1 MATSTVTDA
10 KGEGASLKRSPISS
24 PTRSPIKR
32 LLRYVLP
39 YSWVLISSV
48 TMMALVGLLDAGRV
62 LLIGPIFDRVLN
74 PESQGRTI
82 QLFKLPG
89 TERYLNLQAIVPSH
103 FQNPW
108 TVVAFALVAATVLK
122 GIFDYAGTYLVNY
135 AGFGMITDLRD
146 DLYNAILRSSA
157 AFFTKHTTGT
167 LLSTLVN
174 DIERVQYAMSG
185 VLAEFLQQFF
195 TLIFTAVVVVLLGG
209 KMAWVLL
216 LFVPIILY
224 SSRRIGRQVRSTT
237 RGGQDK
243 LAEIQN
249 ILHETITGNRI
260 VKAFGMENWELERFR
275 TAAKRLFRA
284 NLRLVA
290 AFAISSPLMD
300 IFGAI
305 AIALLL
311 LVGRNQIIN
320 HVFKA
325 GTFVAFIVAVFKLY
339 DPVRK
344 FALFNNNFQQAVGAS
359 SEIFRFMD
367 MEDEVRE
374 KPSAKPLAK
383 FARLIRFENVSFS
396 YANLEDSPFVLH
408 DINLEVK
415 KGEVLAVVGSSGAGK
430 STLVHLIPRF
440 FDVSAGRIAIDDHD
454 VRDVTLDSLRSQIGI
469 VTQETV
475 LFNDTVRNNIA
486 YGQPHVSQKKV
497 EEAARQAR
505 AHDFIKALPAGY
517 DTMIGERGVRLSGGE
532 RQRIA
537 IARAI
542 LKNAPI
548 LILDEATSALD
559 SESESLVQAALQDLI
574 SGRTVFVIAHRLSTV
589 RRADRIVVL
598 DNGTISD
605 IGAHEELMQKL
616 GTYRRLYEL
625 QFAEADPPRATGVPQ

>member
-1 MATSTVTDA
+1 MATSTVAGA
-10 KGEGASLKRSPISS
+10 KSAETPAKPRPIA
-24 PTRSPIKR
+24 R

-39 YSWVLISSV
+39 YWWQFLVSV
-48 TMMALVGLLDAGRV
+48 ALMALVGLLDAGRV

-74 PESQGRTI
+74 PGSQGRTI

-89 TERYLNLQAIVPSH
+89 SERFLNLQQLVPSH

-167 LLSTLVN
+167 LLSTMVN

-195 TLIFTAVVVVLLGG
+195 TLIFTAAVVVLLGG
-209 KMAWVLL
+209 RLAWVLL
-216 LFVPIILY
+216 LFVPVILY
-224 SSRRIGRQVRSTT
+224 SSRKIGRQVRSTT

-260 VKAFGMENWELERFR
+260 VKAFGMENWEVERFR
-275 TAAKRLFRA
+275 AAARRLFRA

-300 IFGAI
+300 ILGAI

-311 LVGRNQIIN
+311 LMGRDAIN
-320 HVFKA
+320 KHVFTA
-325 GTFVAFIVAVFKLY
+325 GTFLAFIVAVFKLY

-374 KPSAKPLAK
+374 KPGARRMRK
-383 FARLIRFENVSFS
+383 FTRAIRFVDVSFS
-396 YANLEDSPFVLH
+396 YSNSNESVGDAPLVLH
-408 DINLEVK
+408 DVNLDVK
-415 KGEVLAVVGSSGAGK
+415 AGEVLAVVGSSGAGK

-440 FDVSAGRIAIDDHD
+440 FDVSRGRILIDDSD
-454 VRDVTLDSLRSQIGI
+454 VRDVTLESLRSQIGI

-486 YGQPHVSQKKV
+486 YGQPHVSQKQV
-497 EEAARQAR
+497 EEAARAAR
-505 AHDFIKALPAGY
+505 AYEFIRGLPEGY
-517 DTMIGERGVRLSGGE
+517 NTMIGERGVRLSGGE

-559 SESESLVQAALQDLI
+559 SESESLVQSALQNLI

-598 DNGTISD
+598 ENGTIAD

-625 QFAEADPPRATGVPQ
+625 QFAEIST

>member
-1 MATSTVTDA
+1 MATSTVADPNLAGNPAGTSA
-10 KGEGASLKRSPISS
+10 AASANPRPLI
-24 PTRSPIKR
+24 R

-39 YSWVLISSV
+39 YWWQFLASVLL
-48 TMMALVGLLDAGRV
+48 MALVGLLDAGRL

-74 PESQGRTI
+74 PGSQGRTI
-82 QLFKLPG
+82 QLFKLPY
-89 TERYLNLQAIVPSH
+89 TERFLNLQQLVPSH

-122 GIFDYAGTYLVNY
+122 GIFDYIGTYLVNY

-146 DLYNAILRSSA
+146 DLYNAILRSSS
-157 AFFTKHTTGT
+157 AFFVKHTTGT
-167 LLSTLVN
+167 LLSTIVS
-174 DIERVQYAMSG
+174 DVEKVQFAMSS
-185 VLAEFLQQFF
+185 VLSEFLQQFF
-195 TLIFTAVVVVLLGG
+195 TFIFTAAVVVLLGG
-209 KMAWVLL
+209 KLAWVLL
-216 LFVPIILY
+216 LFVPVILY
-224 SSRRIGRQVRSTT
+224 SSRKIGRQVRSTT

-260 VKAFGMENWELERFR
+260 VKAFGMERWEIERFR
-275 TAAKRLFRA
+275 AAARRLFRA

-300 IFGAI
+300 ILGSI

-311 LVGRNQIIN
+311 LMGRDAIN
-320 HVFKA
+320 KHLFTA
-325 GTFVAFIVAVFKLY
+325 GTFLAFIVAVFKLY

-344 FALFNNNFQQAVGAS
+344 FAMFNNNFQQAVGAS

-367 MEDEVRE
+367 VEDEVRE
-374 KPSAKPLAK
+374 KPGAQRMGK
-383 FARLIRFENVSFS
+383 FTRAIRFANVSFS
-396 YANLEDSPFVLH
+396 YSSENAGESPLVLH
-408 DINLEVK
+408 DINLNVK
-415 KGEVLAVVGSSGAGK
+415 AGEVLAVVGSSGAGK

-440 FDVSAGRIAIDDHD
+440 FDVSGGQILIDDYD

-486 YGQPHVSQKKV
+486 YGQPHVSQKQV
-497 EEAARQAR
+497 EEAALAAR
-505 AHDFIKALPAGY
+505 AHEFIGGLTEGY
-517 DTMIGERGVRLSGGE
+517 NTMIGERGVRLSGGE

-537 IARAI
+537 IARAL

-559 SESESLVQAALQDLI
+559 SESESLVQAALQNLM

-605 IGAHEELMQKL
+605 IGAHEELMQRA

-625 QFAEADPPRATGVPQ
+625 QFAEA

>member
-1 MATSTVTDA
+1 MATSTVAGA
-10 KGEGASLKRSPISS
+10 KSEGTPAKPRPPRPIA
-24 PTRSPIKR
+24 R
-32 LLRYVLP
+32 LSRYVLP
-39 YSWVLISSV
+39 YWGQFLASVLL
-48 TMMALVGLLDAGRV
+48 MAMVGLLDAGRV
-62 LLIGPIFDRVLN
+62 LLIGPIFDSVLN
-74 PESQGRTI
+74 PGSQEKSLP
-82 QLFKLPG
+82 LFKLPG
-89 TERYLNLQAIVPSH
+89 SERFLNLQQLVPSH
-103 FQNPW
+103 FHNPW
-108 TVVAFALVAATVLK
+108 TMVAFALVAATVLK
-122 GIFDYAGTYLVNY
+122 GIFDYAGTLLVNY

-146 DLYNAILRSSA
+146 DLYNGILRSSA

-167 LLSTLVN
+167 LLSTIVN
-174 DIERVQYAMSG
+174 DIEKVQFAMSS

-195 TLIFTAVVVVLLGG
+195 TFVFIAAVVVELGG
-209 KMAWVLL
+209 KLAWVLV
-216 LFVPIILY
+216 LFLPVILY
-224 SSRRIGRQVRSTT
+224 SSRKIGRQVRSTT

-260 VKAFGMENWELERFR
+260 VKAFGMENWEVGRFR
-275 TAAKRLFRA
+275 AAARRLFRA

-300 IFGAI
+300 VLGSI
-305 AIALLL
+305 AIALLIL
-311 LVGRNQIIN
+311 MGRDRIN
-320 HVFKA
+320 HHLFTA
-325 GTFVAFIVAVFKLY
+325 GTFLAFIVAVFKLY

-344 FALFNNNFQQAVGAS
+344 FAQFNNNFQQAVGAS

-374 KPSAKPLAK
+374 KPAAKRMGK
-383 FARLIRFENVSFS
+383 FGRTIRFVDVSFS
-396 YANLEDSPFVLH
+396 YSSENAQDPPQVLH
-408 DINLEVK
+408 GVNLEVRA
-415 KGEVLAVVGSSGAGK
+415 GEVLAVVGSSGAGK

-440 FDVSAGRIAIDDHD
+440 FDVSSGRILIDDSD
-454 VRDVTLDSLRSQIGI
+454 LRDMTLESLRSQIGI

-486 YGQPHVSQKKV
+486 YGQPHVSQKRV
-497 EEAARQAR
+497 EEAARA
-505 AHDFIKALPAGY
+505 AHAYEFIRGLPEGY
-517 DTMIGERGVRLSGGE
+517 NTMIGERGVRLSGGE

-559 SESESLVQAALQDLI
+559 SESEALVQAALQNLMT
-574 SGRTVFVIAHRLSTV
+574 GRTVFVIAHRLSTV

-598 DNGTISD
+598 ENGTISD
-605 IGAHEELMQKL
+605 IGAHEELMQKA

-625 QFAEADPPRATGVPQ
+625 QFAEADTPKAV

>member
-1 MATSTVTDA
+1 MATSTEA
-10 KGEGASLKRSPISS
+10 GARSEGTPARPRPPRPI
-24 PTRSPIKR
+24 TR

-39 YSWVLISSV
+39 YWWPFLASV
-48 TMMALVGLLDAGRV
+48 GLMAMVGLLDAGRV
-62 LLIGPIFDRVLN
+62 LLIRPIFDRVLN
-74 PESQGRTI
+74 PGSQEKTI

-89 TERYLNLQAIVPSH
+89 SGRFLNLEQLVPSH
-103 FQNPW
+103 FHNPW

-122 GIFDYAGTYLVNY
+122 GIFDYIGTYLVNY

-146 DLYNAILRSSA
+146 DLYNAILRSSS
-157 AFFTKHTTGT
+157 AFFVKHTTGT
-167 LLSTLVN
+167 LLSTIVS
-174 DIERVQYAMSG
+174 DVEKVQFAMSS

-195 TLIFTAVVVVLLGG
+195 TLIFTAAVVVLVGG
-209 KMAWVLL
+209 RLAWVLL
-216 LFVPIILY
+216 LFVPVILY
-224 SSRRIGRQVRSTT
+224 SSRKIGRQVRTTT

-260 VKAFGMENWELERFR
+260 VKAFGMENWEVERFR
-275 TAAKRLFRA
+275 AAARRLFRA

-300 IFGAI
+300 ILGAI

-311 LVGRNQIIN
+311 LLGRDQIN
-320 HVFKA
+320 RHGLTEGAFF
-325 GTFVAFIVAVFKLY
+325 TFIIAVFKLY

-344 FALFNNNFQQAVGAS
+344 FAMFNNNFQQAAGAS

-367 MEDEVRE
+367 VEDEVRE
-374 KPSAKPLAK
+374 KPGAQRMGR
-383 FARLIRFENVSFS
+383 FARAIRFEDVSFS
-396 YANLEDSPFVLH
+396 YSNENAEDLPLVLH
-408 DINLEVK
+408 DVNLEVK
-415 KGEVLAVVGSSGAGK
+415 AGEVLAVVGSSGAGK

-440 FDVSAGRIAIDDHD
+440 FDVSGGRILIDGQD
-454 VRDVTLDSLRSQIGI
+454 VRDVTLESLRSQIGI

-486 YGQPHVSQKKV
+486 YGQPHVSQKQV
-497 EEAARQAR
+497 EEAARAAR
-505 AHDFIKALPAGY
+505 AYEFIRALPEGY
-517 DTMIGERGVRLSGGE
+517 NTMIGERGVRLSGGE

-559 SESESLVQAALQDLI
+559 SESESLVQSALQNLI

-589 RRADRIVVL
+589 RHADRIVVL
-598 DNGTISD
+598 ENGTISD
-605 IGAHEELMQKL
+605 VGAHEELMQRL

-625 QFAEADPPRATGVPQ
+625 QFAEADAPKAVST

>member
-1 MATSTVTDA
+1 MATSTVAGARSAETPA
-10 KGEGASLKRSPISS
+10 KPRPIA
-24 PTRSPIKR
+24 R

-39 YSWVLISSV
+39 YWWQFLVSV
-48 TMMALVGLLDAGRV
+48 ALMALVGLLDAGRV

-74 PESQGRTI
+74 PGSQGRTI

-89 TERYLNLQAIVPSH
+89 TERFLNLQQLVPSH

-167 LLSTLVN
+167 LLSTMVN

-195 TLIFTAVVVVLLGG
+195 TLIFTAAVVVLLGG
-209 KMAWVLL
+209 RLAWVLL
-216 LFVPIILY
+216 LFVPVILY
-224 SSRRIGRQVRSTT
+224 SSRKIGRQVRSTT

-260 VKAFGMENWELERFR
+260 VKAFGMENWEVERFR
-275 TAAKRLFRA
+275 AAARRLFRA

-300 IFGAI
+300 ILGAI

-311 LVGRNQIIN
+311 LMGRDAIN
-320 HVFKA
+320 KHVFTA
-325 GTFVAFIVAVFKLY
+325 GTFLAFIVAVFKLY

-374 KPSAKPLAK
+374 KPGARRMPK
-383 FARLIRFENVSFS
+383 FTRAIRFVDVSFS
-396 YANLEDSPFVLH
+396 YSNSNESVGDAPLVLH
-408 DINLEVK
+408 DVNLEVK
-415 KGEVLAVVGSSGAGK
+415 AGEVLAVVGSSGAGK

-440 FDVSAGRIAIDDHD
+440 FDVSSGRILIDDSD
-454 VRDVTLDSLRSQIGI
+454 VRDVTLESLRSQIGI

-486 YGQPHVSQKKV
+486 YGQPHVSQKQV
-497 EEAARQAR
+497 EEAARAAR
-505 AHDFIKALPAGY
+505 AYEFIRGLPEGY
-517 DTMIGERGVRLSGGE
+517 NTMIGERGVRLSGGE

-559 SESESLVQAALQDLI
+559 SESESLVQSALQNLI

-598 DNGTISD
+598 ENGTIAD

-625 QFAEADPPRATGVPQ
+625 QFAEIST

>member
-1 MATSTVTDA
+1 MATSTVAGPKSEGTPA
-10 KGEGASLKRSPISS
+10 KPRPL
-24 PTRSPIKR
+24 TR

-39 YSWVLISSV
+39 YWWPLLASLAL
-48 TMMALVGLLDAGRV
+48 MAMVGLLDAGRV
-62 LLIGPIFDRVLN
+62 LLIRPIFDRVLN
-74 PESQGRTI
+74 PGSQEKTI

-89 TERYLNLQAIVPSH
+89 SERFLNLQQLVPSH
-103 FQNPW
+103 FHNPW

-122 GIFDYAGTYLVNY
+122 GIFDYVGTYLVNY

-146 DLYNAILRSSA
+146 DLYNAILRSSS
-157 AFFTKHTTGT
+157 AFFVKHTTGT
-167 LLSTLVN
+167 LLSTIVN
-174 DIERVQYAMSG
+174 DIEKVQFAMSS

-195 TLIFTAVVVVLLGG
+195 TLIFTAAVVVLVGG
-209 KMAWVLL
+209 KLAWVLL
-216 LFVPIILY
+216 LFLPVILY
-224 SSRRIGRQVRSTT
+224 SSRKIGRQVRSKT

-260 VKAFGMENWELERFR
+260 VKAFGMERWEVERFR
-275 TAAKRLFRA
+275 AAARRLFRA
-284 NLRLVA
+284 NLRVVA

-300 IFGAI
+300 ILGAV

-311 LVGRNQIIN
+311 LLGRDQIN
-320 HVFKA
+320 HHGFTEGA
-325 GTFVAFIVAVFKLY
+325 FFTFIIAVFKLY

-344 FALFNNNFQQAVGAS
+344 FAMFNNNFQQAVGAS

-367 MEDEVRE
+367 MKDEVRE
-374 KPSAKPLAK
+374 KPGAKRMGK
-383 FARLIRFENVSFS
+383 FARAIRFADVSFS
-396 YANLEDSPFVLH
+396 YAMAEDAPIVLH
-408 DINLEVK
+408 NINLEVK
-415 KGEVLAVVGSSGAGK
+415 VGEVLAVVGSSGAGK

-440 FDVSAGRIAIDDHD
+440 FDVSGGSIQIDDND

-497 EEAARQAR
+497 EEAARAAR
-505 AHDFIKALPAGY
+505 AHEFISGLPEGY
-517 DTMIGERGVRLSGGE
+517 STMIGERGVRLSGGE

-559 SESESLVQAALQDLI
+559 SESESLVQAALQNLM

-598 DNGTISD
+598 ENGTISD

-625 QFAEADPPRATGVPQ
+625 QFAEADASKAV